1 MKTRLLKNT
10 IASLTVFTA
19 IALLALPSL
28 AGIQYTSKDS
38 NLTVQYG
45 SKCSTTKPSGTYRV
59 RNGVTGNLTAL
70 DCSGIGGDIA
80 DHKFED
86 TSGKERCYGQMRQVW
101 SRKVFTIWT
110 IEGAIPGHPCSQAGK
125 TFTFEMDSGKQI

>member
-1 MKTRLLKNT
+1 MPTMKFNKLAVTFGT
-10 IASLTVFTA
+10 FAVVILTPV
-19 IALLALPSL
+19 PSL
-28 AGIQYTSKDS
+28 ANTQYTSKDGT
-38 NLTVQYG
+38 LTVQYG
-45 SKCSTTKPSGTYRV
+45 NKCSTTKPTGTYRV

-70 DCSGIGGDIA
+70 DCSGMGGDIA

-110 IEGAIPGHPCSQAGK
+110 IEGAISGYPCSQAGK
-125 TFTFEMDSGKQI
+125 TFTIKMDSGKQI